1 MIWFCNMF
9 HTFWNEFSKIV
20 SMLIWIILF
29 NVVPTVCR
37 ATLGFY
43 RVRKQHQF
51 PGNSCSTGATCLP
64 TLWPVPRLPRTWSDG
79 TVTCS
84 PGPSRGR
91 YVFISLPIPGVL
103 TMCETWV
110 FASRS
115 TPNLT
120 VRRHCLQTQIQ
131 YKTNT
136 SEISFTDIIYRIPG
150 IVKIPQ
156 FLIGCIYSSIPPS
169 VSYTNNLK
177 CTKLLLQLIMKVFG
191 NAYSI
196 QIWNFVS
203 PCHSFSRPNCYIL
216 SPQPPLPKPQ

>member
-1 MIWFCNMF
+1 MWCPLSAERLSDF
-9 HTFWNEFSKIV
+9 IV
-20 SMLIWIILF
+20 SVSNISFPVTAAQL
-29 NVVPTVCR
+29 VPP
-37 ATLGFY
+37 A
-43 RVRKQHQF
+43 F
-51 PGNSCSTGATCLP
+51 PRCGQYQGYPGPGQT
-64 TLWPVPRLPRTWSDG
+64 G

-156 FLIGCIYSSIPPS
+156 FLVACIYSSIPPS

-177 CTKLLLQLIMKVFG
+177 STKLLLQLIMKVFG